1 LYLKFEIFLKIL
13 YNIYVNKKERK
24 REFKMTKQ
32 ERYELLVKC
41 CEEFGNILDNA
52 FESGMMSEEDMSD
65 AESTE
70 NALWAVANSLKEE
83 IESEDK

>member
-1 LYLKFEIFLKIL
+1 
-13 YNIYVNKKERK
+13 
-24 REFKMTKQ
+24 MTKQ

-41 CEEFGNILDNA
+41 YEEFGNILDNA

-65 AESTE
+65 AKSTE

-83 IESEDK
+83 IESEGK